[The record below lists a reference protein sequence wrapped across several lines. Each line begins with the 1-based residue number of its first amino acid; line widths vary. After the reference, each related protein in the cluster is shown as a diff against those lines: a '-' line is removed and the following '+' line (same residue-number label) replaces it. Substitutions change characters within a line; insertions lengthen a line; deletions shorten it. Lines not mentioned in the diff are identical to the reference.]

1 MVKKKIKN
9 TRFVEGYQ
17 EFIPKGKFTIETKH
31 KRNYSLG
38 WLIFWI
44 IVCFPVAYY
53 YYFKK
58 QYLNKSI
65 SKEKPQKYIFI
76 VLIIFYIF
84 LLIIGSTAEQQTVSE
99 QSNVAN
105 IPAEE
110 SETAVEEL
118 IREAEEIRDAK
129 ERFEMS
135 DEFKAFSE
143 ACQAECEALYP
154 SSAQDMEYTECVV
167 ACVLG

>member
-1 MVKKKIKN
+1 M
-9 TRFVEGYQ
+9 ES
-17 EFIPKGKFTIETKH
+17 KH

-58 QYLNKSI
+58 QYPDKKIL
-65 SKEKPQKYIFI
+65 KESPQKYILIGLI
-76 VLIIFYIF
+76 VFYIF
-84 LLIIGSTAEQQTVSE
+84 IMIVSSISEPQTAPEQETQERIEKSE
-99 QSNVAN
+99 GEIV
-105 IPAEE
+105 AEE
-110 SETAVEEL
+110 LIKEAEERIEKSESEIAAEEL
-118 IREAEEIRDAK
+118 IRQAK
-129 ERFEMS
+129 EGELS

-143 ACQAECEALYP
+143 ACQAGCEVYFP
-154 SSAQDMEYTECVV
+154 SSAQDMEYTECVI